1 VATFKDYINLQRDV
15 VNSIST
21 GSPVQLSKN
30 LEEIANN
37 IVNFE
42 KLDDKMKANT
52 IRGTIESA

>member
-1 VATFKDYINLQRDV
+1 MATFKDYINLQRDV

-21 GSPVQLSKN
+21 GSPVQLSKS